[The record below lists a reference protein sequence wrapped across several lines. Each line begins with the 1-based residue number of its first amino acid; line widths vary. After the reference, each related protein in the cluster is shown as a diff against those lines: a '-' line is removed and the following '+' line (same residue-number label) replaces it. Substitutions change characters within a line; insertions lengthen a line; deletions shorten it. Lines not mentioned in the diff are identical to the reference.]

1 MFEGS
6 VAKSICLFSGVIAS
20 TMSSSISQTRLVV
33 LLLCSLP
40 VFYYILQLHPS
51 TYKLKHSE
59 ANTSIEESRKT
70 LKILCFGDSL
80 TAGQRPRETSKP
92 LTFYSYAS
100 RLEKLLRQGIKEH
113 TRLSQ
118 FSSVVVRNQGKP
130 GELAVS
136 AMKRRL
142 IGLLKG
148 NETYDL
154 VIILG
159 GTNDLAFLK
168 KKPSIAANVTTIV
181 KALLDLHEL
190 CHYFNVRTVVVSIP
204 PRRCDLE
211 RTCKKT
217 SVARLYINKKLYH
230 YANRTPTRTL
240 FADLARFFTS
250 GKLFSDFVHFTD
262 KGYDKMADVFFYLIK
277 ERF

>member
-1 MFEGS
+1 
-6 VAKSICLFSGVIAS
+6 
-20 TMSSSISQTRLVV
+20 MSSSVSKSQTRLVV

-40 VFYYILQLHPS
+40 VFYYILHLHP
-51 TYKLKHSE
+51 TLYERRLSE
-59 ANTSIEESRKT
+59 ANSSNLESRKQT

-92 LTFYSYAS
+92 LTFYSYAV

-113 TRLSQ
+113 ARLSQ
-118 FSSVVVRNQGKP
+118 FSSVVVQNQGKP
-130 GELAVS
+130 GELAVG

-148 NETYDL
+148 NETFDL

-168 KKPSIAANVTTIV
+168 KKPSIAANVTTII

-190 CHYFNVRTVVVSIP
+190 CHYFNVRTVVVTIP
-204 PRRCDLE
+204 PRRCDIE

-217 SVARLYINKKLYH
+217 SMARRYINTKLYH
-230 YANRTPTRTL
+230 YATRTPIRTL
-240 FADLARFFTS
+240 FVDLARFFKS
-250 GKLFSDFVHFTD
+250 SKLFSDFVHFTD
-262 KGYDKMADVFFYLIK
+262 KGYDKMADIFFYLIK